1 MNPLSPAPLFRFALA
16 GLLFLGPATAR
27 AQQRP
32 EYDRTFL
39 LIAREDSLETAQA
52 LLRDQALQDR
62 WKAED
67 PEGYRK
73 AFASAAELKDIG
85 DLLMG
90 KSQPRAIRLGLDKR
104 PDCKFCGSPARLET
118 WFKKEMPWA
127 DDSRVKALR
136 EATWAW
142 EFVPPAAKKILA
154 AKPVTEAQWE
164 KLDFPERMDRL
175 QEWSGSELAAILAT
189 TPRTPAEFK
198 ALEQRAL
205 AIGGIVGNSDSSR
218 LWERVN
224 HARQAVDGLARA
236 EKLVGKD
243 PAKRKAL
250 EAARGADLDDML
262 AGLGGIFDG
271 AGVKDPAFQAAAPAR
286 EGQRF
291 DVDGRRELVAGL
303 LRTGLMKETE
313 GTFAGRDLEEFYRTN
328 KLDLKVA
335 APLKGQ
341 ENWIGWHQG
350 GVITFNE
357 KHIQEYLKAEGRDV
371 KDLAQDPQLLRRLS
385 VQLAPLF
392 VHEANH
398 QRQMVWARE
407 NKLPW
412 MPGQHNELETMQVEA
427 LFIVEKRRRDP
438 SFDALIERDRK
449 TSILARE
456 SAMKSE
462 RLLQGTQIF
471 RDGINAWHYPELRSL
486 EGTAWCSIK
495 WHRGMAEDLDAE
507 LARRATLPKAER
519 DRLAAGGAFSE
530 RISSEEDWKK
540 SLREAGT
547 PHLKASLAVHRGEEE
562 NIPATYAAYRRRLE
576 TINAQTA
583 ERLKLVLDDKNPT
596 VPAAKR
602 IGVPPPPGADQEPR

>member
-1 MNPLSPAPLFRFALA
+1 MNPLSPAPFLRFALA
-16 GLLFLGPATAR
+16 GLMLLGPATGL
-27 AQQRP
+27 AQQRD
-32 EYDRTFL
+32 EYNRTL
-39 LIAREDSLETAQA
+39 RLITQEDSLETAQA
-52 LLRDQALQDR
+52 FLRDPGLQDR

-104 PDCKFCGSPARLET
+104 EDCKFCGSPARLEA

-127 DDSRVKALR
+127 DATRIKALR

-142 EFVPPAAKKILA
+142 EFIPPAAKKVLA

-189 TPRTPAEFK
+189 TPRTPAEYK
-198 ALEQRAL
+198 ALEERAL
-205 AIGGIVGNSDSSR
+205 AISGIVGNSDSSR

-291 DVDGRRELVAGL
+291 DVDWRREMVAGL

-313 GTFAGRDLEEFYRTN
+313 GTFAGRDLAEFYKTN
-328 KLDLKVA
+328 KLDLRVA

-341 ENWIGWHQG
+341 ENWIAWHQG
-350 GVITFNE
+350 GVITYNE
-357 KHIQEYLKAEGRDV
+357 KHLQEYLKAEGRDIR
-371 KDLAQDPQLLRRLS
+371 DLAQDPALLRRLT
-385 VQLAPLF
+385 VQMAPLF

-438 SFDALIERDRK
+438 TFDALIERDRK

-456 SAMKSE
+456 SANKSE

-495 WHRGMAEDLDAE
+495 WHNGISEDLDAE
-507 LARRATLPKAER
+507 LARRAVLPKAER
-519 DRLAAGGAFSE
+519 DRLAAGGNFAE
-530 RISSEEDWKK
+530 RVATEEEWMS
-540 SLREAGT
+540 SLRTVGT
-547 PHLKASLAVHRGEEE
+547 PHLKASLAAHRGETE
-562 NIPATYAAYRRRLE
+562 NIPATYAAYRKRLE
-576 TINAQTA
+576 MINAQTA
-583 ERLKLVLDDKNPT
+583 ERLKLVLANKP
-596 VPAAKR
+596 PA
-602 IGVPPPPGADQEPR
+602 GPPPPGADQETR

>member
-1 MNPLSPAPLFRFALA
+1 MNPLSPAPFLRFALA
-16 GLLFLGPATAR
+16 GLLLLGPAAAL
-27 AQQRP
+27 AQQRD
-32 EYDRTFL
+32 EYNRTLL
-39 LIAREDSLETAQA
+39 LITQEDSLETAQA
-52 LLRDQALQDR
+52 FLRDQALQDR

-104 PDCKFCGSPARLET
+104 EDCEFCGSPARLEA

-127 DDSRVKALR
+127 DDSRIKALR

-142 EFVPPAAKKILA
+142 EFIPPAAKKVLA

-164 KLDFPERMDRL
+164 KLDFPERMNRL

-189 TPRTPAEFK
+189 TPRTPAEYK
-198 ALEQRAL
+198 ALEERAL
-205 AIGGIVGNSDSSR
+205 AISGIVGNSDSSR

-250 EAARGADLDDML
+250 EEARGADLDDML

-271 AGVKDPAFQAAAPAR
+271 AGVKDPAFLAAAPAR

-291 DVDGRRELVAGL
+291 DVAGRREMVAGL
-303 LRTGLMKETE
+303 LRTGLLKETE
-313 GTFAGRDLEEFYRTN
+313 GTFAGRDLAEFYKTN
-328 KLDLKVA
+328 KLDLRVA

-341 ENWIGWHQG
+341 ENWIAWHQG
-350 GVITFNE
+350 GVITYNE
-357 KHIQEYLKAEGRDV
+357 KHLQEYLKAEGRDI
-371 KDLAQDPQLLRRLS
+371 KDLAQDPALLRRLT
-385 VQLAPLF
+385 VQMAPLF

-438 SFDALIERDRK
+438 TFDALIERDRK

-456 SAMKSE
+456 SANKSE

-495 WHRGMAEDLDAE
+495 WHNGISEDLDAE
-507 LARRATLPKAER
+507 LARRAALPKAEQ
-519 DRLAAGGAFSE
+519 DRLAAGGNFAE
-530 RISSEEDWKK
+530 RVATEEEWTS
-540 SLREAGT
+540 SLRTVGT
-547 PHLKASLAVHRGEEE
+547 PHLKASLAVHRGETE
-562 NIPATYAAYRRRLE
+562 NIPATYAAYRKRLE
-576 TINAQTA
+576 RINAQTA
-583 ERLKLVLDDKNPT
+583 ERLKIVLANKP
-596 VPAAKR
+596 PA
-602 IGVPPPPGADQEPR
+602 GPPPPGADQENR

>member
-1 MNPLSPAPLFRFALA
+1 MPPLPPAPLIRIALA
-16 GLLFLGPATAR
+16 GLLFLCPGSAL
-27 AQQRP
+27 AQHQD
-32 EYDRTFL
+32 EYNRTLL
-39 LIAREDSLETAQA
+39 LITQEDSLEAAQQ
-52 LLRDQALQDR
+52 LLRDQALQER

-73 AFASAAELKDIG
+73 AFASAAELKDLG
-85 DLLMG
+85 DLLTGM
-90 KSQPRAIRLGLDKR
+90 SQPRAIRLGLDKR
-104 PDCKFCGSPARLET
+104 EECKFCGSPARLEA
-118 WFKKEMPWA
+118 WFRKEMPWA
-127 DDSRVKALR
+127 DKSRIKALR

-142 EFVPPAAKKILA
+142 EFVPPAARKALA
-154 AKPVTEAQWE
+154 AKSVSEADWE
-164 KLDFPERMDRL
+164 KLDFPDRMSRL
-175 QEWSGSELAAILAT
+175 QEWSGAELADILST
-189 TPRTPAEFK
+189 TPRTPAEYK
-198 ALEQRAL
+198 ALENRAL
-205 AIGGIVGNSDSSR
+205 AISGIVGNADSSR
-218 LWERVN
+218 LWERVD
-224 HARQAVDGLARA
+224 HARHAVEGLARA

-262 AGLGGIFDG
+262 AGLGSIFDG
-271 AGVKDPAFQAAAPAR
+271 AGVKDSAFRAAAPAR
-286 EGQRF
+286 DGQRF
-291 DVDGRRELVAGL
+291 DVDGRREMVAGL
-303 LRTGLMKETE
+303 LRTGLMKETA

-328 KLDLKVA
+328 KLDLRVA
-335 APLKGQ
+335 APLAGQ

-357 KHIQEYLKAEGRDV
+357 KHIQEYLKAEGRDI

-495 WHRGMAEDLDAE
+495 WHQGMADDLQGE
-507 LARRATLPKAER
+507 LLRREKLPKSAR
-519 DRLAAGGAFSE
+519 DRLEGWGPFPE
-530 RISSEEDWKK
+530 RISSEEEWKE
-540 SLREAGT
+540 SLRKTGT
-547 PHLKASLAVHRGEEE
+547 PHIKASLGVHRGEAES
-562 NIPATYAAYRRRLE
+562 IPAAYAAYRRRLE
-576 TINAQTA
+576 MINAQTA

-602 IGVPPPPGADQEPR
+602 MAVPPPPGADQETR